1 MSALTQQLFE
11 EIESLPQPLK
21 QEALQ
26 YIEYLKTKACDYP
39 EATTDHHDGEPR
51 STKLVR
57 LMEEIAQRGTAF
69 CEIEDPAAWQ
79 REIREDKPLPGRE

>member
-21 QEALQ
+21 QEAMQ
-26 YIEYLKTKACDYP
+26 YIEYLKTRACDHP
-39 EATTDHHDGEPR
+39 EATADRDGESR

-79 REIREDKPLPGRE
+79 REIRET